1 VATLNYDEWL
11 AQVPESIKRDPLWS
25 FQVYPKALMLSDL
38 VWEDTDRMMKDPR
51 GRVIAR
57 QLVDSVGSI
66 CANIEEGHGRGF
78 GKENAYFQRVA
89 LGSARE
95 SRGWYYRGRRF
106 LSLPEPQSVRAPHS
120 TARRNHRCPGRLVGP
135 TTTIPKTL
143 ALHLASCTLHPA
155 SCILHPAPCILHP
168 APCILH
174 LAPCILHPAPCILH
188 PAPCI
193 LHPASCTLHPAS
205 CILHPASCIL
215 LPCTHCY

>member
-106 LSLPEPQSVRAPHS
+106 LSPKVFEHRTQLLDEIIAALVVSSGQQ
-120 TARRNHRCPGRLVGP
+120 RRYQKR
-135 TTTIPKTL
+135 
-143 ALHLASCTLHPA
+143 
-155 SCILHPAPCILHP
+155 
-168 APCILH
+168 
-174 LAPCILHPAPCILH
+174 
-188 PAPCI
+188 
-193 LHPASCTLHPAS
+193 
-205 CILHPASCIL
+205 
-215 LPCTHCY
+215 